1 MSDMKLKVTRKP
13 ISEFAAIEKLCFWP
27 ISTVLTSM
35 SDINPYLL
43 VKCYLRM

>member
-13 ISEFAAIEKLCFWP
+13 ISECSAIEKLCFRP
-27 ISTVLTSM
+27 IFTVLTSV

-43 VKCYLRM
+43 VK